1 MVHHLPLRL
10 VLAGLATAL
19 VAGCDLSP
27 KSPAT
32 PSVMPSANRPDAAAT
47 GSAVSSATA
56 GAHGHTITIKDA
68 CDPDSFNAALG
79 AGACTRNGG
88 VRFDDF
94 IKLLTAHQSVG
105 AWHFTPTQA
114 HLAVGDVLQAV
125 NSGGETHTF
134 TEVEAFGGGIV
145 PQLNEL
151 SGNTTVAPECAALKS
166 DAKIPP
172 GGHSEAEI
180 EKEEGVEKYQC
191 CIHPWMRLE
200 LHVSKH

>member
-19 VAGCDLSP
+19 VFGCDQP
-27 KSPAT
+27 RKSPTTA
-32 PSVMPSANRPDAAAT
+32 SVIPSADRDDPAAT
-47 GSAVSSATA
+47 GSAVVSSTA
-56 GAHGHTITIKDA
+56 ANAHTISITDA
-68 CDPDSFNAALG
+68 CDSDSFNAALG
-79 AGACTRNGG
+79 DGTCTRNGG

-94 IKLLTAHQSVG
+94 IELLTAHQSVG
-105 AWHFTPTQA
+105 AWHFTPAQA

-125 NSGGETHTF
+125 NRGGETHTF
-134 TEVEAFGGGIV
+134 TEVEEFGGGIV
-145 PQLNEL
+145 KQLNEL
-151 SGNTTVAPECAALKS
+151 SGNTTIAPECAALAP
-166 DAKIPP
+166 DAMIRP
-172 GGHSEAEI
+172 GGRSEAET